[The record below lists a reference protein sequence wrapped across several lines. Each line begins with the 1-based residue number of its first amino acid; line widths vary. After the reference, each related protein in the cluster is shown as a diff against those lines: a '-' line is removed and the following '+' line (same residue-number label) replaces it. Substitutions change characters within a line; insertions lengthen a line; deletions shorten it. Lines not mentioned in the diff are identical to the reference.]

1 MNDYEES
8 VNIIV
13 DSPTN
18 RVGYTHKSNDFITS
32 YEFLEACLEA
42 YRANGYLNE
51 VEITVKLS
59 DERRKITFS
68 KEGFVDSWVEKPSPT
83 PTTHAFEWGFKT
95 SE

>member
-1 MNDYEES
+1 MNDYKES

-13 DSPTN
+13 DSPFN
-18 RVGYTHKSNDFITS
+18 RVGYTHKSDDFIKS

-51 VEITVKLS
+51 VEITVKLL
-59 DERRKITFS
+59 DQRRKIKFTS
-68 KEGFVDSWVEKPSPT
+68 EGFVDSWVEKESKPASYSSI
-83 PTTHAFEWGFKT
+83 WGFKT

>member
-13 DSPTN
+13 DGPSN
-18 RVGYTHKSNDFITS
+18 RVGYTHKSDDFIKS

-51 VEITVKLS
+51 VEITVKLL
-59 DERRKITFS
+59 DEHRKIRFS
-68 KEGFVDSWVEKPSPT
+68 SEGFVDSWAEKPSREAT
-83 PTTHAFEWGFKT
+83 PYSSIWGFKT